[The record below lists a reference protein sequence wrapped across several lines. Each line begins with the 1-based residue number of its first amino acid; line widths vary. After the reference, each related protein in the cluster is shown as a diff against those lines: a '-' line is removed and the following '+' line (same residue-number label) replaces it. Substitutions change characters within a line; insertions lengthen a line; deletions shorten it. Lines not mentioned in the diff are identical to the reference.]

1 MLLMERVLLKF
12 TKVNSA
18 KFISHL
24 DTMRTLHRALRRA
37 GIPISY
43 SKGFNPHASISV
55 AAPLSLGIASTA
67 EYADIELDE
76 FIDQSTIK
84 EKLNSA
90 LPEGIKIL
98 RVLNITQ
105 KMPSSMGSVEGAKYI
120 IKLQHNM
127 EEQEIDNIIQ
137 KVLSSVEIFRNKR
150 TKSGEKVVDIRPLI
164 KDIRLLNYD
173 KQQIIIEC
181 LLFTGSKGSLG
192 PDMISELL
200 KEKSNNNIYGYP
212 EIERSEIYSISN
224 GKWVNLLAYYSG
236 M

>member
-1 MLLMERVLLKF
+1 MFLMERVLLKF

-55 AAPLSLGIASTA
+55 AAPLSLGLASTA

-76 FIDQSTIK
+76 FIDWSTIK
-84 EKLNSA
+84 EKLNKV

-98 RVLNITQ
+98 SALNITQ
-105 KMPSSMGSVEGAKYI
+105 KMPSSMGSVEGAQYI

-127 EEQEIDNIIQ
+127 KEQEIDNIIHEIM
-137 KVLSSVEIFRNKR
+137 SSVEIYKNKR
-150 TKSGEKVVDIRPLI
+150 TKSGEKLVDIRPLI
-164 KDIRLLNYD
+164 EDIKILSYNN
-173 KQQIIIEC
+173 QQVEIEC

-200 KEKSNNNIYGYP
+200 KEKSNNKIYGYP
-212 EIERSEIYSISN
+212 EIERSEIYSILN
-224 GKWVNLLAYYSG
+224 EKWVNLLAYYSG
-236 M
+236 K